1 MHETDQSDGGMDE
14 GSRRARL
21 ELYER
26 LCHEHGMRCT
36 VQRRVILEAALTLG
50 NHPTA
55 DQVLAAVRDRLPGIA
70 RPTVYRALEHL
81 ADLGVISKACHPG
94 HVARYDTRTDLHH
107 HLVCLQC
114 NQFVDFTSPSL
125 DGLVIPDTSGLG
137 FEVSDYR
144 VQLRG
149 TCRSC
154 RERVRKESST

>member
-1 MHETDQSDGGMDE
+1 MFHAERRDGDMDE
-14 GSRRARL
+14 DSRQARL
-21 ELYER
+21 DLYQR

-36 VQRRVILEAALTLG
+36 VQRRIILEAALILG

-55 DQVLAAVRDRLPGIA
+55 DQVLEEVRNRLPGIA

-125 DGLVIPDTSGLG
+125 DGLEIPNTSGLG

-154 RERVRKESST
+154 RERVRKEGST

>member
-1 MHETDQSDGGMDE
+1 MHQPDRPDGGMDE
-14 GSRRARL
+14 AARRSRL

-26 LCHEHGMRCT
+26 LCRERGLRCT
-36 VQRRVILEAALTLG
+36 VQRRVILEAALILG

-55 DQVLAAVRDRLPGIA
+55 DQVLEAVRDRLPGIA

-81 ADLGVISKACHPG
+81 AELGVISKACHPG

-107 HLVCLQC
+107 HLVCLHC

-125 DGLVIPDTSGLG
+125 DGLEIPDTSGLG
-137 FEVSDYR
+137 FELSDYR

-154 RERVRKESST
+154 REKLRKEGSK